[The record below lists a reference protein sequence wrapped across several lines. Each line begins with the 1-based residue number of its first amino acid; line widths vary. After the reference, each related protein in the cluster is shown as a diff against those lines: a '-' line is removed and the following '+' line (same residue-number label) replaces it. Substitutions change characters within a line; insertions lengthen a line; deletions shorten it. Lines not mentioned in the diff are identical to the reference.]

1 MSMPQVGLQVRA
13 HAHRTL
19 LPPQPYLTSAAA
31 APAPPPQFSKIA
43 AVEDAPPGAMLD
55 VVGVVE
61 AAAEWST
68 ITKKDGTETQVLLG
82 GGTRGGSGAGGGSGR
97 VGGAGRV

>member
-1 MSMPQVGLQVRA
+1 MRRGWGVGGCIDPYSRYPPLPRPP
-13 HAHRTL
+13 
-19 LPPQPYLTSAAA
+19 LPPV
-31 APAPPPQFSKIA
+31 QFSKIA

-68 ITKKDGTETQVLLG
+68 ITKKDGTETQVG
-82 GGTRGGSGAGGGSGR
+82 PVRC
-97 VGGAGRV
+97 VGGRPRYCGG